1 MLWIVALMAGYGPYD
16 AAASDRS
23 RALQARES
31 EIVCTITFDMQD
43 EFVVFAPG
51 SAELSAAESTCLA
64 LWIDH
69 WGARNQDGR
78 YRGISIVARGV
89 WIAADRVDLTLTKRR
104 AAAVGAVL
112 VEHGVP
118 TELIHANALGPLDP
132 YSKSTSVESSARQD
146 YAEIFLW

>member
-104 AAAVGAVL
+104 AAAVG
-112 VEHGVP
+112 GQYGP
-118 TELIHANALGPLDP
+118 GLGPD
-132 YSKSTSVESSARQD
+132 SAGAPSGRPATGRRNEEVQP
-146 YAEIFLW
+146 EVKRLGKTL